1 MKIWWVERY
10 EPMEKFPDTS
20 AKWSFGSGPTGSWDY
35 FYPEDDGMITPV
47 RSPCLMFD
55 YTHDFGAQ

>member
-1 MKIWWVERY
+1 
-10 EPMEKFPDTS
+10 MEKFPDTS

-55 YTHDFGAQ
+55 CTHDFGAQ